1 MVYTVGLPELHI
13 ETLAKIK
20 KNWGWRGTRDDS
32 VVKSIYSAYVRP
44 GFSS

>member
-20 KNWGWRGTRDDS
+20 KIGGGGGPEMTQWLRAFT
-32 VVKSIYSAYVRP
+32 ALM
-44 GFSS
+44 